1 MKNKKT
7 HIWIALGI
15 IAVFLFIA
23 FFGCGSDIKGI
34 RDMRF
39 GIDIKGGVEAV
50 FEPVGIT
57 KKPTPQ
63 ELEAARNIME
73 GRLDAKNILDRE
85 VTVEKQEGRILVRF
99 PWKSDEKDFDPQQAI
114 AELGETAKLTFR
126 DENNKVLVEGQDV
139 SSSSVVQS
147 RDTRAYEVE
156 LHFNKN
162 GTEKFAKATQDNL
175 GRNIGIYMDDTLIS
189 NPVVQQ
195 KIEGGEA
202 VINGMASRDEAQ
214 ALSDKINAGALPF
227 SMKTSNYN
235 TISPTLGGRALTS
248 MVAAAVTAM
257 VLVCLF
263 MSFYYRLPGILSCI
277 TLLFQMSLQVLAI
290 SVPQYT
296 ITLPGIA
303 GLILSAGMAVDANI
317 IISERIS
324 EELMHGLSVK
334 AAVKK
339 GYQRAFSSVLD
350 GNLTTAAV
358 AVILMIFGSGTMLS
372 FGYTLLTGVVINLF
386 AGVWMSRTMLT
397 SVVQYEFFKRPSMFR
412 RKKEKKIL
420 DFSGKRKWIFLFTA
434 CVLLTGTILS
444 SVNGMKLDTQFTG
457 GVILKY
463 TCSGKADTEKLR
475 EDVEAVLDRPANI
488 QITEDPA
495 SGQQKLAVTLAGN
508 KGISPEEQQE
518 VTKALNG
525 EEGQEYKLS
534 ETYAVEPYIGAK
546 ALKNSIIAIVLSVLF
561 IVIYIRIRF
570 SAMSGLAAG
579 ITAVA
584 ALLHDI
590 LIVVFVFG
598 VCRIP
603 VNDAFVAVTLTIIG
617 YSINDTIVL
626 YDRIRENRK
635 NSKKEETLAKL
646 VDRSITETL
655 GRSVNTAFT
664 VVACVFIIYL
674 FSVFYHIES
683 IQVFSLPLLAGM
695 ISGCYSSV
703 CIAGPLWVCWEEHKQ
718 KKKK

>member
-175 GRNIGIYMDDTLIS
+175 GKNIGIYMDDTLIS

-475 EDVEAVLDRPANI
+475 EDVEAVLDRPANRGPGKQAAETGGDFGRQQGDFTRGAAGSDKSTERGGGTGI
-488 QITEDPA
+488 Q
-495 SGQQKLAVTLAGN
+495 AVGDLRGGALYWG
-508 KGISPEEQQE
+508 KGIEKFHHCHCTFRP
-518 VTKALNG
+518 VYCHI
-525 EEGQEYKLS
+525 YKDTVFRYVRACS
-534 ETYAVEPYIGAK
+534 GYHSSCGT
-546 ALKNSIIAIVLSVLF
+546 
-561 IVIYIRIRF
+561 
-570 SAMSGLAAG
+570 SARHS
-579 ITAVA
+579 
-584 ALLHDI
+584 HC
-590 LIVVFVFG
+590 G
-598 VCRIP
+598 VCVRR
-603 VNDAFVAVTLTIIG
+603 VQDSGERCLCGSDADH
-617 YSINDTIVL
+617 Y
-626 YDRIRENRK
+626 R
-635 NSKKEETLAKL
+635 
-646 VDRSITETL
+646 
-655 GRSVNTAFT
+655 
-664 VVACVFIIYL
+664 L
-674 FSVFYHIES
+674 FH
-683 IQVFSLPLLAGM
+683 Q
-695 ISGCYSSV
+695 
-703 CIAGPLWVCWEEHKQ
+703 
-718 KKKK
+718 